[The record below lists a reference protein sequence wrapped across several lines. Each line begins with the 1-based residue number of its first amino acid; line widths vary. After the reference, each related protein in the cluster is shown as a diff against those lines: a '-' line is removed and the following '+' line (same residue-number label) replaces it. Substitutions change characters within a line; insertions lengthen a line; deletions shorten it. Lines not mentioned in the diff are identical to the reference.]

1 MELKLLMKSARS
13 AVLEIADGGLYYTK
27 EKYSLWVNGVCVK
40 DVETVITSVFGLR
53 PETEY
58 EICLVRED
66 ASEAGRVRFTTEY
79 EFVTLNVRDFGAKG
93 DGLQDDTRFIQAA
106 ILCCPKDGRV
116 LIPKGTY
123 RITTLFLKSD
133 LNLEL
138 QKGAVLLA
146 DTECPG

>member
-27 EKYSLWVNGVCVK
+27 EKYRLLVNGVCVK
-40 DVETVITSVFGLR
+40 DVETVITSVFGLK

-66 ASEAGRVRFTTEY
+66 KSEAGRVRFTTEY

-93 DGLQDDTRFIQAA
+93 DGVQDDTRWRFCAV
-106 ILCCPKDGRV
+106 PKTAG
-116 LIPKGTY
+116 
-123 RITTLFLKSD
+123 F
-133 LNLEL
+133 
-138 QKGAVLLA
+138 
-146 DTECPG
+146 